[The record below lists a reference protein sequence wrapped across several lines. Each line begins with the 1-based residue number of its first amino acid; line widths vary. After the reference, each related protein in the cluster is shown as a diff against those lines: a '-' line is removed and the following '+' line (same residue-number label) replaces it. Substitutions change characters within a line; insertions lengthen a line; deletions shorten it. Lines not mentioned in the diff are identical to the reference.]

1 MPAPPSTLI
10 PATTNSDN
18 GVKMRRPRPQF
29 DMGKLTVGELGQL
42 ERIHRKLF
50 NDSSGERKLETDDED
65 EKEETENI
73 GEAAFESRKGEKINK
88 IKVLCFPQ

>member
-1 MPAPPSTLI
+1 
-10 PATTNSDN
+10 
-18 GVKMRRPRPQF
+18 
-29 DMGKLTVGELGQL
+29 
-42 ERIHRKLF
+42 
-50 NDSSGERKLETDDED
+50 LETDDED